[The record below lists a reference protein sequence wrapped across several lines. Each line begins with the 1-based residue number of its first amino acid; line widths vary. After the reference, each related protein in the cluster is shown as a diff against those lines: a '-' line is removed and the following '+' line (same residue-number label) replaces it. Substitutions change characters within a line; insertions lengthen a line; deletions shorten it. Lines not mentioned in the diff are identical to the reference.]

1 MIGRAALVAAGSALA
16 FGLGACGDASSSG
29 GSTPASASC
38 SAGSAAVS
46 QGGSPGATVN
56 ATDNLAF
63 TPQNVS
69 VNVGQVLQWKNTG
82 QIGHTVTFSGS
93 ESCLTDA
100 ALAGGSTWDVTFT
113 QAGTYPFRC
122 TIHPQMTGV
131 VTVH

>member
-1 MIGRAALVAAGSALA
+1 MNPRAALLLGSAALA
-16 FGLGACGDASSSG
+16 LGLAACGGSG
-29 GSTPASASC
+29 GSEPTSVSC
-38 SAGSAAVS
+38 SAGTAAVS

-63 TPQNVS
+63 DPQNVS

-82 QIGHTVTFSGS
+82 QTAHTVTFSGAQ
-93 ESCLTDA
+93 SCLTDDQ
-100 ALAGGSTWDVTFT
+100 LAGGSTWDVTFN
-113 QAGTYPFRC
+113 QAGTFAFKC

>member
-1 MIGRAALVAAGSALA
+1 MTGRAALLAAGSALA
-16 FGLGACGDASSSG
+16 FGLAACGGSSG
-29 GSTPASASC
+29 GSTPTSAAC
-38 SAGSAAVS
+38 GAGTAAVS
-46 QGGSPGATVN
+46 QGGSPGATVD

-63 TPQNVS
+63 TPQNVT

-82 QIGHTVTFSGS
+82 QIGHTVTFSGN

-100 ALAGGSTWDVTFT
+100 ALAGGSTWDVTFN
-113 QAGTYPFRC
+113 QAGTFNFQC

>member
-1 MIGRAALVAAGSALA
+1 MIGRAALLAAGSALA
-16 FGLGACGDASSSG
+16 FGIASCG
-29 GSTPASASC
+29 GSSEGATPTSASC
-38 SAGSAAVS
+38 NSGTAAVS

-63 TPQNVS
+63 TPQNVT

-82 QIGHTVTFSGS
+82 QIMHTVTFSGAQ
-93 ESCLTDA
+93 SCLTDA
-100 ALAGGSTWDVTFT
+100 SLNGGSTWDVTFT
-113 QAGTYPFRC
+113 QAGTFDFRC

>member
-1 MIGRAALVAAGSALA
+1 MIGRAALLAAGSALA
-16 FGLGACGDASSSG
+16 FGLGACGDSSG
-29 GSTPASASC
+29 GSTPT
-38 SAGSAAVS
+38 SAACGAGTAAVN
-46 QGGSPGATVN
+46 QAGSPGATVD

-63 TPQNVS
+63 TPQNVT

-82 QIGHTVTFSGS
+82 QIGHTVTFNGN

-100 ALAGGSTWDVTFT
+100 ALAGGSTWDVTFN
-113 QAGTYPFRC
+113 QAGTFNFQC

>member
-1 MIGRAALVAAGSALA
+1 MNRRAALLAAGSALA
-16 FGLGACGDASSSG
+16 FGLGACGSSG
-29 GSTPASASC
+29 GSTPTSAAC
-38 SAGSAAVS
+38 NAGTAAVS
-46 QGGSPGATVN
+46 QGGSPGATVD

-82 QIGHTVTFSGS
+82 QIMHTVTFNGAQ
-93 ESCLTDA
+93 SCLTDA
-100 ALAGGSTWDVTFT
+100 SLNGGSTWDVTFN
-113 QAGTYPFRC
+113 QAGTFNFQC